1 MPEESGRLRLHPVL
15 VSGGGR
21 SGTTLLMLLLG
32 TSPRIVFDRVH
43 PYEHRYLTYLLR
55 WAQLLRPGRA
65 PKPWTQVAMVSRGDE
80 MMGPLPWVDA
90 DLVGGEGDFWQQCFL
105 GAWEELS
112 ARAAQAVTA
121 AHPGVEASHYA
132 EKAPPW
138 LTAELDGL
146 LPCTVLLPVR
156 DPRDVFL
163 SVVSFVE
170 KRGAP
175 GFGMRPGERPE
186 EFARRFVALQQRRLR
201 EAGRALQ
208 SGEATVVRYEDL
220 VGDLPGEAR
229 RLSGLLGI
237 PLDPAGVGA
246 GEAHYRQHSTT
257 GSPTESVGRWRHEL
271 SPEIRDLFS
280 RELAGDLEPLGYEP

>member
-1 MPEESGRLRLHPVL
+1 MPTVEDRRLLHPVL

-65 PKPWTQVAMVSRGDE
+65 PRSWTQVAMVSRSDE
-80 MMGPLPWVDA
+80 MMGSLPWA
-90 DLVGGEGDFWQQCFL
+90 EAPLLGGEDEFWQQCFL

-112 ARAAQAVTA
+112 TRAAQAAAA
-121 AHPGVEASHYA
+121 AHPGESATHYA

-138 LTAELDGL
+138 LAAELDGL

-175 GFGMRPGERPE
+175 GFGMRRGESPE
-186 EFARRFVALQQRRLR
+186 EFAPRFVQLQRRRLQ
-201 EAGRALQ
+201 EAARAQCTSSAAVL
-208 SGEATVVRYEDL
+208 RYEDL
-220 VGDLPGEAR
+220 VADLPGQAL
-229 RLSGLLGI
+229 RLGSLLGV
-237 PLDPAGVGA
+237 PLDPAGVET
-246 GEAHYRQHSTT
+246 GESHYQQHSTT
-257 GSPTESVGRWRHEL
+257 TSPAESVGRWRREMD
-271 SPEIRDLFS
+271 PETKALFS
-280 RELAGDLEPLGYEP
+280 RELAGELGPLGYEP